1 LFKAKILAAALVA
14 LLLTATASASPGN
27 GNGNGKGNGNGS
39 PASVGGGSGEAKAKG
54 SPPQAA
60 RGQARKAENA
70 VRNAERR
77 AAREAARGDAPDG
90 PARLNPARVCKAEL
104 EELGGAAFADE
115 HGTNENGAN
124 AFGKCVSEQAKELS
138 ADDPG
143 DEGAEPG
150 TGEPEDADLAKRA
163 SAFAEVIA
171 FVRTFL
177 QSMRESL

>member
-1 LFKAKILAAALVA
+1 MFKAKILAAALAA

-27 GNGNGKGNGNGS
+27 GNGNGKGNSNGS
-39 PASVGGGSGEAKAKG
+39 PASVGGGGGEAKTKG
-54 SPPQAA
+54 PPPQAA

-77 AAREAARGDAPDG
+77 AAREAARGDAPAG
-90 PARLNPARVCKAEL
+90 PERLNPARVCKAER
-104 EELGGAAFADE
+104 EELGEAAFADE

-124 AFGKCVSEQAKELS
+124 AFGKCVSEQAKDRS
-138 ADDPG
+138 AADPG

-150 TGEPEDADLAKRA
+150 TGEPAEADSQRA
-163 SAFAEVIA
+163 SALGEVLA

-177 QSMRESL
+177 QSIRESL

>member
-14 LLLTATASASPGN
+14 LLLTAAASASPGN
-27 GNGNGKGNGNGS
+27 GNGNGKENGHG
-39 PASVGGGSGEAKAKG
+39 PPVSVGSRGGEAKAKG

-60 RGQARKAENA
+60 QGQAKKAENA
-70 VRNAERR
+70 VRKAARR
-77 AAREAARGDAPDG
+77 AARANAPAG
-90 PARLNPARVCKAEL
+90 PERLNPARACKAER
-104 EELGGAAFADE
+104 EELGDEAFAQE

-124 AFGKCVSEQAKELS
+124 AFGKCVSAEAEEQS

-150 TGEPEDADLAKRA
+150 TGEPAELGSPPSA
-163 SAFAEVIA
+163 SGFAGVSA

-177 QSMRESL
+177 QSIRESF

>member
-1 LFKAKILAAALVA
+1 LFKAKILAAALAA
-14 LLLTATASASPGN
+14 LLLTSAASASPGN
-27 GNGNGKGNGNGS
+27 GNGSGKGNNQGS

-77 AAREAARGDAPDG
+77 AARAAARGDAPAG
-90 PARLNPARVCKAEL
+90 PERINPARACRAERD
-104 EELGGAAFADE
+104 ELGDAAFADE

-124 AFGKCVSEQAKELS
+124 AFGKCVSEQAKEQS

-150 TGEPEDADLAKRA
+150 TGEPAVVGSAQEG
-163 SAFAEVIA
+163 SAFAEVLA
-171 FVRTFL
+171 FVRRFV
-177 QSMRESL
+177 QSIRESL